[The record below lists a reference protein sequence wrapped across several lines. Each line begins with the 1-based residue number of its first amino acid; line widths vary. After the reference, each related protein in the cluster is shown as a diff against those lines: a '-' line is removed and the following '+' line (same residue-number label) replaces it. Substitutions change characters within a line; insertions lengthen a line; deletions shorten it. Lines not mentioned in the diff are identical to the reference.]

1 MGKQI
6 TIDIYSRRILERSK
20 GIVRAV
26 AYTNLE
32 TPAKHRCSIHG
43 KFTLSPK
50 VALYQG
56 TTPCPECRSA
66 TKVARTN
73 DTKKIK
79 RATRVKEYLNIITR
93 AKILKIQATLQ
104 ELLDAPCT
112 TAFKYT
118 CLGCGRKD
126 NQSTLGQAARN
137 RHGCRT
143 CTNKMTNALKIRTPK
158 TLLLELRAKY
168 PGVTILGVARK
179 PGDSGTK
186 HAKIKFEC
194 TTCAIQVTRSLWPF
208 VNPIAIHKCASCTA
222 HHVATSGKSTSSQI
236 RTFRHLKSGKAFKV
250 QGSYEP
256 LAIRILVREGIKV
269 SALKPA
275 QDIKPVEYHF
285 LGKDRFY
292 LPDLQYRKTIVEV
305 KSDYTAGL
313 KTEGHSFAMLKAKAK
328 AVERSGFTFRL
339 MLFKSTG
346 KGKPP
351 RLVEV
356 PENWLRMSRSAMV
369 RFFESA

>member
-1 MGKQI
+1 MI
-6 TIDIYSRRILERSK
+6 LTLTIYRKRIKERSEGK
-20 GIVRAV
+20 VTALSFNGLHSIAQ
-26 AYTNLE
+26 
-32 TPAKHRCSIHG
+32 HRCKTHG
-43 KFTLSPK
+43 VFDK
-50 VALYQG
+50 VAVRVLYAAH
-56 TTPCPECRSA
+56 PCPKCSIENRAAKQVVAKEATNAAKVAKLVAVIKRNRALVLEQDVSTL
-66 TKVARTN
+66 TKVTQ
-73 DTKKIK
+73 
-79 RATRVKEYLNIITR
+79 RVT
-93 AKILKIQATLQ
+93 
-104 ELLDAPCT
+104 
-112 TAFKYT
+112 YT
-118 CLGCGRKD
+118 CLGCGSKG
-126 NQSTLGQAARN
+126 NPLSLNQAAN
-137 RHGCRT
+137 NSHGCRT
-143 CTNKMTNALKIRTPK
+143 CTNKATNALKIRPPK

-186 HAKIKFEC
+186 NAKIKFEC
-194 TTCAIQVTRSLWPF
+194 TTCATLVTRSLWPF
-208 VNPIAIHKCASCTA
+208 VNPVAIHKCASCTA
-222 HHVATSGKSTSSQI
+222 HHVATVSTSGQL

-250 QGSYEP
+250 RGSYEP

-285 LGKDRFY
+285 LGKDRLY
-292 LPDLQYRKTIVEV
+292 LPDIQYRDTIVEV

-313 KTEGHSFAMLKAKAK
+313 KTESNGFAMLKAKAK
-328 AVERSGFTFRL
+328 AVERSGLTFRL

-351 RLVEV
+351 CLVEV